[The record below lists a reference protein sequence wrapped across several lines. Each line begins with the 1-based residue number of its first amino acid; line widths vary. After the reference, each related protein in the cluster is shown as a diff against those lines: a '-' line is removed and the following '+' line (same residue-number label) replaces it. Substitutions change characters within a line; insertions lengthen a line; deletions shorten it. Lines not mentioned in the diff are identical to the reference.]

1 MIKPV
6 WLTSMAP
13 YTLVSIINGNGIL
26 TVDDQQYSLHKGDHF
41 IILATIKSWTMNGEF
56 LDIASEPT
64 D

>member
-1 MIKPV
+1 
-6 WLTSMAP
+6 MAP